1 MSGRT
6 TCRDKNL
13 LDLHISPCCIA
24 VSREDE
30 SEAGEDDEDDDE
42 DDAPEPE
49 LRPIFER
56 SASGKSA
63 KSSKSL
69 KSSRGSGGG
78 SSSAGGKSSEG
89 GSSDQVLKKYF
100 FCCFLVFRSK
110 FHYSL

>member
-1 MSGRT
+1 MRSFFV
-6 TCRDKNL
+6 KI
-13 LDLHISPCCIA
+13 HAA

-30 SEAGEDDEDDDE
+30 SEAGEEEDEEDE
-42 DDAPEPE
+42 DAPEPE

-89 GSSDQVLKKYF
+89 GSSDQVLKI
-100 FCCFLVFRSK
+100 FCKKNFLEGLILNPLDLNFMDI
-110 FHYSL
+110 L